1 MQLKIEDMKI
11 ILENQQQQD
20 AQERQQQQFIIV
32 QSQSLAGKNKLG
44 AEDAAD
50 AQDEIVYVL
59 KDEATVEQPNVIQ
72 LDSNCVNQEQFVW
85 ITNNDQSADG
95 NVQNATTMY
104 TIKEVNYSQVTP
116 PLRHYS
122 ELANIF
128 ILIFSLNINL
138 FIFLIQICGNLL
150 MIFFLNF
157 HSMTSLQKIFH
168 FLYKS
173 LIFF

>member
-44 AEDAAD
+44 AEDATD
-50 AQDEIVYVL
+50 GQDEIVYVL

-85 ITNNDQSADG
+85 ITNNDQSTDG

-104 TIKEVNYSQVTP
+104 TIKEVNYSQV
-116 PLRHYS
+116 R
-122 ELANIF
+122 NF
-128 ILIFSLNINL
+128 I
-138 FIFLIQICGNLL
+138 
-150 MIFFLNF
+150 
-157 HSMTSLQKIFH
+157 
-168 FLYKS
+168 
-173 LIFF
+173 